1 MCKIFEIVKSALVD
15 NIAQLDRP
23 YAAELHARLYKDQSA
38 GIYTP
43 LSMVANILGYE
54 LLDAIYGDTE
64 YFEDKW
70 SKQLSAADL
79 ADMLTLAEQ
88 WFEENPDG
96 LEEIWENLEIS

>member
-1 MCKIFEIVKSALVD
+1 MRKIFEAVRSTLLD

-23 YAAELHARLYKDQSA
+23 YAAELHTRLYKDQSA

-54 LLDAIYGDTE
+54 LLEAIYGDTE
-64 YFEDKW
+64 YFADKW
-70 SKQLSAADL
+70 SKQLSDDDL
-79 ADMLTLAEQ
+79 SAMLTLAEK

-96 LEEIWENLEIS
+96 LEGIWESLDIA

>member
-1 MCKIFEIVKSALVD
+1 MRKIFEAVRSTLLD
-15 NIAQLDRP
+15 NITRLDRP
-23 YAAELHARLYKDQSA
+23 YAAKLHNYLYKDQSA

-43 LSMVANILGYE
+43 LSMFVNILGYE
-54 LLDAIYGDTE
+54 LLEAIYGDTE
-64 YFEDKW
+64 YFADKW

-96 LEEIWENLEIS
+96 LEEIWESLDI